1 LRIIIIIIIFF
12 QTVLEKPVSEV
23 AKKVIPKIRFA
34 LFSPEELE
42 KIEKENKKDNLI
54 PVSNLQV
61 SNIKW
66 SSCCFIQT
74 PHFVIPPI
82 F

>member
-1 LRIIIIIIIFF
+1 MYF
-12 QTVLEKPVSEV
+12 QTVLEKPISEV

-54 PVSNLQV
+54 PVCNIV
-61 SNIKW
+61 TNFSNIRW
-66 SSCCFIQT
+66 SSCYCIHTHILQF
-74 PHFVIPPI
+74 
-82 F
+82 